1 MSRVVVSNVV
11 LLDSLRVVGFVIFA
25 LIVGAWVRIMGRSYL
40 EYRRVKVEGGDADL
54 RLHIWF
60 ITLSY
65 LIFVGAA
72 AVRVI
77 LNVGEPL
84 EWTAL
89 PPMLVGGPLGLDALW
104 RFMRPGRRETI
115 KPDDRVTTIS
125 E

>member
-1 MSRVVVSNVV
+1 MSRVVVSNAV
-11 LLDSLRVVGFVIFA
+11 LLDSLRVVGFIIFA
-25 LIVGAWVRIMGRSYL
+25 LIVGAWIRIMGQSFL
-40 EYRRVKVEGGDADL
+40 EYRRAKAEGGDADL
-54 RLHIWF
+54 RLHIWL
-60 ITLSY
+60 ITTSY

-89 PPMLVGGPLGLDALW
+89 PPMLVGGPLGLYALW
-104 RFMRPGRRETI
+104 LFMRPARKSTI
-115 KPDDRVTTIS
+115 QPDDRVTTLS